1 VQVDVPDDKAQRER
15 TGDGTVGVDFGIK
28 AAATLST
35 GETVLAPK
43 PLKGNL
49 RRLRLRSRRHSRK
62 EKGAKNRV
70 KSAQKLASLHA
81 RITNV
86 RRDFWHK
93 LTSKLCRENQAVV
106 IEDLNVQGMMQN
118 EKLSRAIA
126 DVGMSE
132 GRRQLEYKAKLYG
145 TRLVIADRWYPSSKL
160 CSACG
165 QKKETLSLKE
175 REWECEH
182 CHSRHDRDMNAAI
195 NLRNLAATELS

>member
-1 VQVDVPDDKAQRER
+1 MPDDKAQRER